1 MTPDVHT
8 LVGPYLL
15 DALGADER
23 AAFEA
28 HLAECEACA
37 EEVDSLRSATAALA
51 EPVPADPPSDLRRRV
66 LAAAAAT
73 PQEAPLVGSGRPA
86 RPERRHRRRRW
97 ALVAAAA
104 VAVVALGAGVTAVV
118 THDEPTHPSA
128 AQVMAAPDVRMHKMP
143 TQKGEVMIAMSHR
156 MRMVAVDTTHLAR
169 PDKMTYQVWWHTAA
183 GMRSAG
189 VLDAGRS
196 LVAPVEDGDLML
208 TMEPEG
214 GSRTPSGRVLLTM
227 PSADL

>member
-28 HLAECEACA
+28 HLAACEACA
-37 EEVDSLRSATAALA
+37 EEVASLRSATAALA
-51 EPVPADPPSDLRRRV
+51 EPVSTEPPADLRRRV
-66 LAAAAAT
+66 LAVAAVT
-73 PQEAPLVGSGRPA
+73 PQEAPLVGSGRSGPPRQA
-86 RPERRHRRRRW
+86 RRGRRW

-104 VAVVALGAGVTAVV
+104 VAVVALGAGVTSVV
-118 THDEPTHPSA
+118 THDEPDHPTA

-143 TQKGEVMIAMSHR
+143 TSKGEVMIAMSHR

-169 PDKMTYQVWWHTAA
+169 HAGMTYQVWWHTAA

-196 LVAPVEDGDLML
+196 LVAPVQDGDLML
-208 TMEPEG
+208 TMEPAG
-214 GSRTPSGRVLLTM
+214 GSRTPSGTVLLTM
-227 PSADL
+227 PSTDL